1 MAFVKENACIFC
13 MRADAGKK
21 KIHPKM
27 NFYVRTDA
35 LHSEKADKSKN
46 PLAF

>member
-1 MAFVKENACIFC
+1 MSGRKN
-13 MRADAGKK
+13 
-21 KIHPKM
+21 IHPKM
-27 NFYVRTDA
+27 NFYVKVDA